1 MAAIFDLY
9 RSGRLGIESKLYQ
22 GGARWSKRTRE
33 ERLRYLTFPSP
44 LPTPSIKSNM
54 AGLIN
59 NLEPLSF
66 KSPS

>member
-22 GGARWSKRTRE
+22 GDARWSKRTRE
-33 ERLRYLTFPSP
+33 ERLRYLT
-44 LPTPSIKSNM
+44 PSIKSNM
-54 AGLIN
+54 AGLMD